1 MVEKEFDQ
9 LNVIPLVDVMLVV
22 LTIVLTTS
30 TFIASGKI
38 PVELPRASHSRD
50 EIGQTLTLELDKAG
64 AIYVNG
70 LQVSQ
75 AGLVERLVPMQ
86 RTTAVLIRSDRD
98 IRLQGFIEVL
108 DLLKGMG
115 FSKVSVQTEKASRK

>member
-1 MVEKEFDQ
+1 MDEKEFDQ

-30 TFIASGKI
+30 TFIAKGTI
-38 PVELPRASHSRD
+38 PVELPRASHSRE
-50 EIGQTLTLELDKAG
+50 EISKTITLELDKG
-64 AIYVNG
+64 GSVYYEG
-70 LQVSQ
+70 LRVSQ
-75 AGLVERLVPMQ
+75 AVLAEKLAPLPRA
-86 RTTAVLIRSDRD
+86 TAVLIRSDRD

-115 FSKVSVQTEKASRK
+115 FGKVSVQTERGAR

>member
-30 TFIASGKI
+30 TFIAKGVI
-38 PVELPRASHSRD
+38 PVELPRASSSQA
-50 EIGQTLTLELDKAG
+50 EIARNLTLELDESGG
-64 AIYVNG
+64 AYLNG
-70 LQVSQ
+70 LKVSLAELAQ
-75 AGLVERLVPMQ
+75 RLAPMERSTP
-86 RTTAVLIRSDRD
+86 VLIRSDRD
-98 IRLQGFIEVL
+98 IRLQGFVEVL

-115 FSKVSVQTEKASRK
+115 FSRVSVQTEKVSRR